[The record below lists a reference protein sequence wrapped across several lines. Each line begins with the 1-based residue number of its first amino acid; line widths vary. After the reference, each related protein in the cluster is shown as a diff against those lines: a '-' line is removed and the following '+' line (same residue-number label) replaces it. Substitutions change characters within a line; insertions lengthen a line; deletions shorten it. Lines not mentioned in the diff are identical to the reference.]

1 MRSVCQSVLARR
13 LQQIHYRPRLRGS
26 LRNLVREGGKGK
38 VRGEGRGRGGTDGER
53 GPRQK
58 KGTMLPQF
66 VRATKEPRE
75 LVWISEHVLS
85 SHRRMDFT
93 SPPSHHHH
101 HHLLIIIT
109 PPHTHPTPPRLPLP
123 PHPTPPPTERGG
135 EKKNLLLRAQLCM
148 HFFYLVLVDVMGK
161 LSLSLSPSLP
171 PASSPRRSAVCL
183 GYARAFHR
191 AARSTPNAGL
201 PSVSGNFKVMPP
213 PQPNITAGI
222 FEGSV
227 RHSTGHAGPKW
238 KALGNVLGTLSD
250 RLQWFGSPLGSKC
263 NFCAWFNRLH

>member
-1 MRSVCQSVLARR
+1 M
-13 LQQIHYRPRLRGS
+13 
-26 LRNLVREGGKGK
+26 GGG
-38 VRGEGRGRGGTDGER
+38 GGGTDGER

-58 KGTMLPQF
+58 KRNNAAS
-66 VRATKEPRE
+66 VRACNKRTEGTCLNFRARPLLTQKDGLCIPS
-75 LVWISEHVLS
+75 L
-85 SHRRMDFT
+85 
-93 SPPSHHHH
+93 PPPPPPHHHH
-101 HHLLIIIT
+101 PPTTHT
-109 PPHTHPTPPRLPLP
+109 PPHPAFPFLLIP
-123 PHPTPPPTERGG
+123 PHHQQREEGR
-135 EKKNLLLRAQLCM
+135 EKNLLLRAQLCM

-263 NFCAWFNRLH
+263 NFCAWFNRLR

>member
-38 VRGEGRGRGGTDGER
+38 GGEGAGGGGGRTER
-53 GPRQK
+53 EVHAK
-58 KGTMLPQF
+58 KKRNNAAS
-66 VRATKEPRE
+66 VRACNKRTEGTCLNFRARPLLTQKDGLYIPS
-75 LVWISEHVLS
+75 L
-85 SHRRMDFT
+85 
-93 SPPSHHHH
+93 PPPPPPHHHH
-101 HHLLIIIT
+101 
-109 PPHTHPTPPRLPLP
+109 PPHT
-123 PHPTPPPTERGG
+123 PHPTPPSPSSSSHPTTNRERRG

-227 RHSTGHAGPKW
+227 RHSMWHAGPK
-238 KALGNVLGTLSD
+238 
-250 RLQWFGSPLGSKC
+250 
-263 NFCAWFNRLH
+263 